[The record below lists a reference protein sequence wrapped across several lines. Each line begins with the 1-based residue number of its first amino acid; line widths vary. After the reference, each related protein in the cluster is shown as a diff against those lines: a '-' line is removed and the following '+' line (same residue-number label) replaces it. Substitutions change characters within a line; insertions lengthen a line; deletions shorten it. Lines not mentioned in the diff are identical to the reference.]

1 MSAGQLALLG
11 DSLVGKAGPVPTAE
25 ALAGKVVGIYFSAH
39 WCGPC
44 RNFTPQLVKS
54 YEALK
59 ATGRP
64 FEIVFA
70 SSDRDQG
77 AFDEYYASMP
87 WLALPYA
94 QRELKEKL
102 SSKFKVRGIPTLVL
116 IDADG
121 NTITTD
127 GRSSISSD
135 PQGADFPWK
144 PPTFAE
150 IMNSTQFQKGDGT
163 TASFADALSG
173 KNLALYFSAHWCP
186 PCRAFTPELAK
197 TYRAMKAEA
206 GRADDFEFI
215 FVSADRSQSDFD
227 GYFAEQPWLALP
239 FGNKKANQQLMK
251 HFGVEGFP
259 TVVTVDAAGNTI
271 NKDARG
277 AAGSDPSGA
286 EFPWAPKPV
295 NDFAAGPGGINETAS
310 LCVLLDACTDEQK
323 AAFETALNPIAV
335 AAQPAPGSDP
345 EMLFFTGKSGGGI
358 TDRLRAMCGSPAV
371 QGKASLILLDIPSG
385 GAYYTFDGDTTPES
399 IKTFLDF
406 FKAGALTRKQLS

>member
-1 MSAGQLALLG
+1 MSAGQIALFGDQLLG
-11 DSLVGKAGPVPTAE
+11 KTGTVATAD

-44 RNFTPQLVKS
+44 RSFTPQLVKS

-77 AFDEYYASMP
+77 AFDEYYGEMP

-94 QRELKEKL
+94 QRELKTKL
-102 SSKFKVRGIPTLVL
+102 SSQFKVRGIPTLVL

-127 GRSSISSD
+127 GRSSISDD

-150 IMNSTQFQKGDGT
+150 IMNGAEFQKGDGT
-163 TASFADALSG
+163 TASYADALGG

-197 TYRAMKAEA
+197 TYSAMKAEA
-206 GRADDFEFI
+206 GRADDFEFV

-239 FGNKKANQQLMK
+239 FGNKKANKQLMK

-295 NDFAAGPGGINETAS
+295 NDFAAGPGDINETTS
-310 LCVLLDACTDEQK
+310 LCVLLDACSDEQK
-323 AAFETALNPIAV
+323 TAFETALNPIAA

-345 EMLFFTGKSGGGI
+345 AMLFFTGKSGGGI
-358 TDRLRAMCGSPAV
+358 TDRLRAMCGSPKV
-371 QGKASLILLDIPSG
+371 DGKATLIMLDIPSG
-385 GAYYTFDGDTTPES
+385 GAYYTFDGDATPES
-399 IKTFLDF
+399 IQTFLEF
-406 FKAGALTRKQLS
+406 FKAGALTKKQLS